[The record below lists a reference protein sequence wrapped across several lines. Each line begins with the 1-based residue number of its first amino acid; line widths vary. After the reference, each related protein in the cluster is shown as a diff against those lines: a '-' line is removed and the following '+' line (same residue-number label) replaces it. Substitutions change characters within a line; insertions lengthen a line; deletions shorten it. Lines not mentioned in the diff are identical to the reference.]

1 MHISHSVGSR
11 WMRIRPMWQRRI
23 NSDGSHIKWQPSH
36 AMWEIMHK
44 NLLCSSA
51 CCHIMLPSPPPPAP
65 CSPSWT
71 FCHCL
76 RLCSACNHHNN
87 INGNTVHGQKRREK
101 KKIKNEI
108 KHVKQKHVLHEVDLL
123 YLNNSISSGIRT
135 NSGEWKQIIW
145 MKNVNIIYKLDVR
158 YAIK

>member
-23 NSDGSHIKWQPSH
+23 NGDGSHIKWQPSH

-51 CCHIMLPSPPPPAP
+51 CCNIMLPSPPCPLP
-65 CSPSWT
+65 CP
-71 FCHCL
+71 FCHC
-76 RLCSACNHHNN
+76 LCSACNHHNN
-87 INGNTVHGQKRREK
+87 INGNTAHGQKRRE

-108 KHVKQKHVLHEVDLL
+108 KHVKQKHIPHEVDLL
-123 YLNNSISSGIRT
+123 YLNNSISSEIRMNT
-135 NSGEWKQIIW
+135 GKWKQIIW
-145 MKNVNIIYKLDVR
+145 ICKI
-158 YAIK
+158 